1 MLLNSLFVSEKS
13 CTFAQKYYCMAKR
26 LMRSYARLQGS
37 MAPIPSIVEDLKT
50 NEPESMSDKC
60 YKD

>member
-1 MLLNSLFVSEKS
+1 
-13 CTFAQKYYCMAKR
+13 MAKR

-37 MAPIPSIVEDLKT
+37 MAPIPTIVEDLKT